1 MLRDDF
7 LKYQAKTTPYPMGME
22 VKGAKGC
29 YIIDQKGKKH
39 LDFVAGV
46 SACSIGHRHPAVIR
60 AMKKQLDRY
69 MHVMVYGEYV
79 QSPAVELCKLLA
91 QHLPSS
97 LEVTY
102 LTNSGTEAIE
112 GAMKLAKRVTGK
124 TGFIAAKQ
132 AYHGSTQGAL
142 SLLGVEEQKKGYLPL
157 LKEVDFIS
165 FNDQTELDKINETT
179 AAVVLETIQGGA
191 GFIAPQNDYLKAV
204 KARCEAVG
212 ALLILDEIQPGIG
225 RTGKLFSFEH
235 YGVTPDILVI
245 GKGLGGGMPIG
256 AFCSSAAFM
265 TELTH
270 NPSLGH
276 ITTFGGNPVIA
287 AAALATLETIL
298 RKKLMAEVIEKET
311 LFRELLVH
319 PKIKKINGKGLM
331 LAPILEREEDV
342 PKVVQGCKNKGLILF
357 FLLWEK
363 RAIRISPPLTISKK
377 EIKKGCSILLKVLDE
392 LE

>member
-22 VKGAKGC
+22 VKRAKGC

-46 SACSIGHRHPAVIR
+46 SACSIGHRHPAVVR
-60 AMKKQLDRY
+60 AMKKQLNRY
-69 MHVMVYGEYV
+69 MHVMVYGEYA

-91 QHLPSS
+91 QHLPPS

-112 GAMKLAKRVTGK
+112 GAMKLAKRVTGRK
-124 TGFIAAKQ
+124 GFIAAKK

-142 SLLGVEEQKKGYLPL
+142 SLLGVEEQKKGYHPL
-157 LKEVDFIS
+157 LENVDFIS
-165 FNDQTELDKINETT
+165 FNDKTELDKINENT

-191 GFIAPQNDYLKAV
+191 GFIVPQNDYLKAV

-256 AFCSSAAFM
+256 AFCSSSAYM

-287 AAALATLETIL
+287 TAALATLTTIL
-298 RKKLMAEVIEKET
+298 QKKIMAEVSEKEA

-319 PKIKKINGKGLM
+319 PKIKCVNGKGLM
-331 LAPILEREEDV
+331 LAPILTQKEDV
-342 PKVVQGCKNKGLILF
+342 PKVVQSCINKGLILF

-363 RAIRISPPLTISKK
+363 SALRISPPLTISKK
-377 EIKKGCSILLKVLDE
+377 EIKKGCTILLNALDE
-392 LE
+392 LQ

>member
-22 VKGAKGC
+22 VKRAKGC

-46 SACSIGHRHPAVIR
+46 SACSIGHRHPAVVR
-60 AMKKQLDRY
+60 AMKKQLNRY
-69 MHVMVYGEYV
+69 MHVMVYGEYA
-79 QSPAVELCKLLA
+79 QTPAVELCKLLA
-91 QHLPSS
+91 QQLPPS

-112 GAMKLAKRVTGK
+112 GAMKLAKRVTGRK
-124 TGFIAAKQ
+124 GFIAAKQ

-142 SLLGVEEQKKGYLPL
+142 SLLGVEEQKKGYHPL
-157 LKEVDFIS
+157 LEEVDFIT
-165 FNDQTELDKINETT
+165 FNNKSELDKINKNT

-191 GFIAPQNDYLKAV
+191 GFIVPQDDYLKAV

-235 YGVTPDILVI
+235 YGITPDILVI

-256 AFCSSAAFM
+256 AFCSSTAFM
-265 TELTH
+265 AELTH

-287 AAALATLETIL
+287 AAALATLKTIL
-298 RKKLMAEVIEKET
+298 QKKLMDAVAEKEA

-319 PKIKKINGKGLM
+319 PKIEKVNGRGLM
-331 LAPILEREEDV
+331 LAPILELEEDV
-342 PKVVQGCKNKGLILF
+342 PKVVQACQNKGLILF

-363 RAIRISPPLTISKK
+363 RGLRISPPLTISKK
-377 EIKKGCSILLKVLDE
+377 EIKKGCTILLDALDE

>member
-1 MLRDDF
+1 
-7 LKYQAKTTPYPMGME
+7 
-22 VKGAKGC
+22 
-29 YIIDQKGKKH
+29 
-39 LDFVAGV
+39 
-46 SACSIGHRHPAVIR
+46 
-60 AMKKQLDRY
+60 
-69 MHVMVYGEYV
+69 
-79 QSPAVELCKLLA
+79 
-91 QHLPSS
+91 
-97 LEVTY
+97 
-102 LTNSGTEAIE
+102 
-112 GAMKLAKRVTGK
+112 
-124 TGFIAAKQ
+124 
-132 AYHGSTQGAL
+132 
-142 SLLGVEEQKKGYLPL
+142 
-157 LKEVDFIS
+157 
-165 FNDQTELDKINETT
+165 
-179 AAVVLETIQGGA
+179 
-191 GFIAPQNDYLKAV
+191 
-204 KARCEAVG
+204 
-212 ALLILDEIQPGIG
+212 
-225 RTGKLFSFEH
+225 
-235 YGVTPDILVI
+235 
-245 GKGLGGGMPIG
+245 MPIG
-256 AFCSSAAFM
+256 AFCSSAPYM